1 MNDKDINAS
10 PTTQKHRAKTMKE
23 QPTNYTGGPSLEQR
37 FRQYLSAFDG
47 KNKDFSKVEHLFD
60 ALFHKDF
67 FETTNNSQ
75 QQQTVSRD
83 QTKAM
88 HAMYFAMGT
97 RATLIHYRKIGLHT
111 IDISYHL
118 CNDQVDIVVRQLSS
132 RMQNSIVRTQQV
144 SCRKVALD
152 NDGKHTINETE
163 CSAFSY
169 MKARVSVEYRRRC
182 CCKIILICIILVKGW
197 NDRFR

>member
-1 MNDKDINAS
+1 MNYTDINAS
-10 PTTQKHRAKTMKE
+10 PTTQKDRAKTMKE

-47 KNKDFSKVEHLFD
+47 KKKDFSKVEHLFD

-75 QQQTVSRD
+75 QQQTVSRE

-88 HAMYFAMGT
+88 HVMYFAMGT
-97 RATLIHYRKIGLHT
+97 RATLIHYRRIGLHT

-118 CNDQVDIVVRQLSS
+118 FNISYHLFNDQVDIVIRQLSS

-152 NDGKHTINETE
+152 NDGKQSFTINETE
-163 CSAFSY
+163 CSAFS
-169 MKARVSVEYRRRC
+169 
-182 CCKIILICIILVKGW
+182 I
-197 NDRFR
+197 